1 MFTQNISVPHEFF
14 KKSKNEYRDWVMA
27 FFRELIQNSHDAKS
41 TKIDFT
47 FNSDNDEHYLIQCID
62 NGTGMSKDV
71 LINSLLCLGGSHKDN
86 ENAIGGFGYA
96 KTLLFFAHEGYTI
109 KTNNHVISGCGGSY
123 NYSESNEQVKG
134 THISILISKKDCD
147 YSYRFEYAL
156 DEIMAFS
163 NLPNLKIT
171 WNNEIKKSEKFKYE
185 YNHPTPIG
193 ELKFK
198 DSPDSYNSK
207 LWVRIN
213 GLAMFEHYVYSG
225 NTQSFIGIIE
235 LNKNPI
241 EVLTSNRDS
250 LKGESATEFNK
261 IFKSLE
267 EERSSLKNHKILQW
281 VMNERA
287 ITNNQNQDSG
297 VESEY
302 ETSNRV
308 THKESEKEDKAFENK
323 FDKIQEPA
331 SFSPFNKL
339 IEKNEKLSTSVNE
352 LFKKI
357 DQDTYPIN
365 FSIQKNEVCS
375 LKNHEIKSILNK
387 QNSKKLAQ
395 KWKKVVYSILVSQE
409 NFDFYNERGEKETY
423 KGQEGQFSYFDRRV
437 NVGFTIG
444 DFAIAV
450 NSQNNEEILILI
462 NPVTNNNTTRLSNLF
477 DSAFHEITHIWKENH
492 DESFSSTEGHIKE
505 KFREYWN
512 PTEFKKLGKIVF

>member
-1 MFTQNISVPHEFF
+1 
-14 KKSKNEYRDWVMA
+14 
-27 FFRELIQNSHDAKS
+27 
-41 TKIDFT
+41 
-47 FNSDNDEHYLIQCID
+47 
-62 NGTGMSKDV
+62 
-71 LINSLLCLGGSHKDN
+71 
-86 ENAIGGFGYA
+86 
-96 KTLLFFAHEGYTI
+96 
-109 KTNNHVISGCGGSY
+109 
-123 NYSESNEQVKG
+123 
-134 THISILISKKDCD
+134 
-147 YSYRFEYAL
+147 
-156 DEIMAFS
+156 
-163 NLPNLKIT
+163 
-171 WNNEIKKSEKFKYE
+171 
-185 YNHPTPIG
+185 
-193 ELKFK
+193 
-198 DSPDSYNSK
+198 
-207 LWVRIN
+207 
-213 GLAMFEHYVYSG
+213 
-225 NTQSFIGIIE
+225 
-235 LNKNPI
+235 
-241 EVLTSNRDS
+241 
-250 LKGESATEFNK
+250 
-261 IFKSLE
+261 
-267 EERSSLKNHKILQW
+267 
-281 VMNERA
+281 MNERA